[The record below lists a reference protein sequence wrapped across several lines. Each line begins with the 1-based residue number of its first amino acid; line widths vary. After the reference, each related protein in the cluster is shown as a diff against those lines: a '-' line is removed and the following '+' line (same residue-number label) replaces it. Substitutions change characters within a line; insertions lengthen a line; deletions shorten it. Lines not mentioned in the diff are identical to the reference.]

1 MYKESCK
8 AHKAGI
14 IEHGVCNNVSQ
25 AWKFWKLQVCSEVIL
40 RHGTKCDWELPPQE
54 KLLKDFVNEYYLIEI
69 TGKICF
75 IVEITR

>member
-40 RHGTKCDWELPPQE
+40 RHGTKCDWELPP
-54 KLLKDFVNEYYLIEI
+54 
-69 TGKICF
+69 
-75 IVEITR
+75 